1 MSEYFSKPNSL
12 GPNVKV
18 ELDSSNNA
26 TKTDLKNVAG
36 VDTSS
41 FAKKIDLVN
50 LKSDVDKLDIDKL
63 KNIPSALS
71 SLKSK
76 VDQLDIDK
84 LKNLSSK
91 VDQLDIDKFKYVPSG
106 LTSLKSK
113 VDKLDTDKLVPAP
126 IDLSKLSDVVKNDVA
141 KKNVYNAMLK

>member
-1 MSEYFSKPNSL
+1 MGEYFSKRNSL
-12 GPNVKV
+12 GSNVKV
-18 ELDSSNNA
+18 ELDSSKYTA
-26 TKTDLKNVAG
+26 KTDLKIVTG

-50 LKSDVDKLDIDKL
+50 LKSDVDKLDIDQL

-84 LKNLSSK
+84 FKNLSSE
-91 VDQLDIDKFKYVPSG
+91 VDQLDIDKLKYVPSG
-106 LTSLKSK
+106 LSSLKSK
-113 VDKLDTDKLVPAP
+113 VDKLDADKLIPAP
-126 IDLSKLSDVVKNDVA
+126 VNLSKLSYIVKNDVA
-141 KKNVYNAMLK
+141 KKNVYHAMLR

>member
-1 MSEYFSKPNSL
+1 MGEYFSKRNSL
-12 GPNVKV
+12 GSNVKV
-18 ELDSSNNA
+18 ELDSSKYA
-26 TKTDLKNVAG
+26 AKTDLKIVTG

-50 LKSDVDKLDIDKL
+50 LKLDLDKLDIDKL

-84 LKNLSSK
+84 LK
-91 VDQLDIDKFKYVPSG
+91 YVPSG
-106 LTSLKSK
+106 LSSLKSK
-113 VDKLDTDKLVPAP
+113 VDKLDADKLIPAP
-126 IDLSKLSDVVKNDVA
+126 VNLSKLSYIVKNDVA
-141 KKNVYNAMLK
+141 KKNVYHAMLR